1 MPFCNDIPSSPSF
14 FWYPHPGCLEAYDT
28 IDARA
33 AEYQAAEKAAA
44 GAHLAKEKAEEEV
57 KAVWKLWNSWN
68 SEFLLFR
75 VMEEMWRYV
84 LNLIF
89 FRYSLLT
96 LELWAGQETNQR
108 KEGRGETSHSS
119 VILETF
125 QDHVPLE
132 YECVGG
138 RWNLKSERIS
148 FSKPMKLFNT

>member
-1 MPFCNDIPSSPSF
+1 MTFCNHIPSF
-14 FWYPHPGCLEAYDT
+14 FWYPNPGCLEAYDT

-57 KAVWKLWNSWN
+57 KAVKAVWKLWNSWN

-75 VMEEMWRYV
+75 VMERDVKLGLERWKV
-84 LNLIF
+84 HFELDF

-108 KEGRGETSHSS
+108 KEGGGETSHSS

-138 RWNLKSERIS
+138 KMGLK
-148 FSKPMKLFNT
+148 KWKD